1 MGGVWGALMTGVFC
15 TKTINDAGAD
25 GLLYGN
31 PAQMIPQITGIIIG
45 IIVAVVMT
53 TIIIKVLGCF
63 MQVRAS
69 ASEEAQG
76 LDLIDHGERA
86 YNKL

>member
-1 MGGVWGALMTGVFC
+1 MVQAAYGVFC
-15 TKTINDAGAD
+15 TKAVNPAGAD

-31 PAQMIPQITGIIIG
+31 PAQMIPQITGIVTG

-53 TIIIKVLGCF
+53 VLILKILGAF
-63 MQVRAS
+63 MQIRAT

-86 YNKL
+86 YFKL

>member
-1 MGGVWGALMTGVFC
+1 
-15 TKTINDAGAD
+15 
-25 GLLYGN
+25 
-31 PAQMIPQITGIIIG
+31 MIPQITGIIIG

>member
-1 MGGVWGALMTGVFC
+1 MTGVFC
-15 TKTINDAGAD
+15 TKAVNPAGAD

-31 PAQMIPQITGIIIG
+31 PAQMIPQITGI
-45 IIVAVVMT
+45 VTVVMT
-53 TIIIKVLGCF
+53 VLILKILGAF
-63 MQVRAS
+63 MQIRAT

-86 YNKL
+86 YFKL